1 MGLFFFSFVILKP
14 DPEGAALVPVCLG
27 LFSGCWSFV
36 HFLLSVCA
44 IEGEGGELPEDGLES
59 LPPEVTYLPFNLCMN
74 SQGE

>member
-36 HFLLSVCA
+36 HFLLSVCG
-44 IEGEGGELPEDGLES
+44 IEGGGGELPEDGLES
-59 LPPEVTYLPFNLCMN
+59 LPPEVTYLP
-74 SQGE
+74 SISA